1 MSICKQGIYWLFRLV
16 VMTTILLIA
25 ACSEEKKKAMPVATT
40 IVVQPFSGISQ
51 KQLDVVAKRLRSH
64 FHTVNVSEIIDLP
77 KLAFY
82 APRQRYRADS
92 LLNFLLTKHPDKNI
106 MVLGITHKDISIGKN
121 DIPDWGIM
129 GLSYRPGRSSVV
141 STFRLSKTRTDDQ
154 LYKVA
159 VHELGH
165 AAGLPHCPVKTCYMR
180 NAEGRNPLNEE
191 TGFCEKCRKYLVRR
205 NCLIQ

>member
-1 MSICKQGIYWLFRLV
+1 
-16 VMTTILLIA
+16 
-25 ACSEEKKKAMPVATT
+25 MP
-40 IVVQPFSGISQ
+40 
-51 KQLDVVAKRLRSH
+51 
-64 FHTVNVSEIIDLP
+64 EM
-77 KLAFY
+77 AFY
-82 APRQRYRADS
+82 RLRQRYRSDS
-92 LLNFLLTKHPDKNI
+92 LLNFLLANHTDKNVT
-106 MVLGITHKDISIGKN
+106 VLGITNKDISIGKN
-121 DIPDWGIM
+121 DIADWGVM

-141 STFRLSKTRTDDQ
+141 STFRLSKARTDDQ

-205 NCLIQ
+205 DWLIQ